1 MTKKDD
7 KSKIENKTESKENKR
22 VSKTL
27 ELTGKSEYLMVVP
40 DNATPKG
47 FTLAHFKK
55 GKPKKIFIP
64 PEGQEAVE
72 KALETGWFEEIK

>member
-1 MTKKDD
+1 MAKKDD
-7 KSKIENKTESKENKR
+7 EVKHENKKNER

-27 ELTGKSEYLMVVP
+27 ELIRKSEYLLVVP

-72 KALETGWFEEIK
+72 KALATGWFEEIK